1 MRQKAMWYVF
11 NQPTRT
17 NNDVEGWHRR
27 LNKKNND
34 EKPAFYTLIKRLHEE
49 AQLLP
54 IQIKLVSEGKLT
66 RYQRKQART
75 NQAILF
81 NMWEQYIAG
90 SISTTRLLRQCGRVN
105 GPVVEADSY

>member
-1 MRQKAMWYVF
+1 MSIVIILQTA
-11 NQPTRT
+11 
-17 NNDVEGWHRR
+17 
-27 LNKKNND
+27 
-34 EKPAFYTLIKRLHEE
+34 EE

-81 NMWEQYIAG
+81 NKWEQYIAG
-90 SISTTRLLRQCGRVN
+90 SISTTRLRQCGRVN
-105 GPVVEADSY
+105 GPVVEADSYWTFKWQFMYSCLHVLVSHVSSADT